1 MRRLVSLIFVS
12 LFAFIFAGCGES
24 SEQDYDAAVRNAF
37 LENCQYEGGD
47 LSYCSASL
55 ECIEGKLTQE
65 EFLYEEN
72 WLILRG
78 ELSDRLTEVMAVCL
92 NP

>member
-1 MRRLVSLIFVS
+1 MRKLVLLISF
-12 LFAFIFAGCGES
+12 FIFLFVACGDSNE
-24 SEQDYDAAVRNAF
+24 EDYDSAVRNAF

-47 LSYCSASL
+47 LSSCSASL

-65 EFLYEEN
+65 DFLYEEN

-78 ELSDRLTEVMAVCL
+78 ELSDRMTDVMAACL
-92 NP
+92 SP